1 MLLTKVALA
10 LAGVA
15 LVSLVFPDS
24 AYAWTPGTH
33 IYLGE
38 TVLANLALLPAAVA
52 DLLRAYP
59 FDFLYGNIAADSSI
73 AKHYAPLGRHCHY
86 WHVGREIHDLA
97 DSDALRAFGLGYLC
111 HLSAD
116 TVAHNFFVPRQLMVT
131 SSTAAVG
138 HSYWETRVESHLG
151 DAYAK
156 SAKDVIL
163 LDHGEAD
170 AHLDRIIAPT
180 IFSVRTN
187 RRLFRGMVH
196 LTETT
201 SWQRATR
208 VAREYSRWRL
218 DDRDVEHHLGLSYD
232 FMMELLD
239 GESPTAHTLDPSGEQ
254 PLKAAKRLRRRVLRT
269 AGRRDGE
276 QLHSEAHEHFGLPSH
291 PLAYWTRI
299 AERLPWGAPE
309 AAAPSLKALASGKR
323 PA

>member
-1 MLLTKVALA
+1 MRLPRVALA
-10 LAGVA
+10 LVGVA
-15 LVSLVFPDS
+15 LVWLAFPD
-24 AYAWTPGTH
+24 AAHAWTPGTH

-38 TVLANLALLPAAVA
+38 TVLANLPLLPAAMA
-52 DLLRAYP
+52 DLLRSYP

-86 WHVGREIHDLA
+86 WHVGQEIHDLA

-116 TVAHNFFVPRQLMVT
+116 TVAHNFFVPRQLMLT

-138 HSYWETRVESHLG
+138 HSYWETRVEGHLG

-196 LTETT
+196 LTEST

-208 VAREYSRWRL
+208 VARELSRWRL
-218 DDRDVEHHLGLSYD
+218 DDGDVERHLGLSYD
-232 FMMELLD
+232 FMMELL
-239 GESPTAHTLDPSGEQ
+239 GGQAASAHQLDPSGEE
-254 PLKAAKRLRRRVLRT
+254 PLKSAKRYRRRVLRE
-269 AGRRDGE
+269 AGRRDPE
-276 QLHSEAHEHFGLPSH
+276 RLREEAMRHFGLPERPFAFWSR
-291 PLAYWTRI
+291 LAQ
-299 AERLPWGAPE
+299 RLPWRAPE
-309 AAAPSLKALASGKR
+309 EAAPSPRALVNGKR
-323 PA
+323 RA